1 MKKKEKWLIA
11 VSLTKGDNILK
22 VWSGKVSYDVT
33 DVTVPENTIFYFFST
48 CKKANLEV
56 TQLKLSEKEAIAWI
70 SEMRELVQEG
80 KLYSEGIRDGN
91 SVVLGNS
98 DCEITVDDFIKFAE
112 EQNLT
117 IEFVK

>member
-11 VSLTKGDNILK
+11 VYLTKWDRILK
-22 VWSGKVSYDVT
+22 VWSSKVSYDVT
-33 DVTVPENTIFYFFST
+33 DLALPNNTVFYFFST
-48 CKKANLEV
+48 CEKANLEV
-56 TQLKLSEKEAIAWI
+56 TQLKLSEKGAIAWI
-70 SEMRELVQEG
+70 SKMRELVQKG
-80 KLYSEGIRDGN
+80 KLYSEGIREGD
-91 SVVLGNS
+91 SIVLRNR